1 MGNVLLVV
9 ALLSTL
15 ASIAAYASKLV
26 GSGEK
31 PGRTGLAVGDAKSS
45 YATPKAA
52 RVALWAGFASLWA
65 AGALLLHFFL
75 THRFDIAYVH
85 NYSDSTLPLHYLI
98 SAFWAGQEGTF
109 LLWAMLGSVLAL
121 ILAYTSDSD
130 EPYTLI
136 FFQLVQVFLIV
147 ALLKKS
153 PFEPLGYTPPD
164 GAGLNPLLKDPWMV
178 IHPPIVFVGYAAL
191 AVPFAM
197 ALGALLR
204 NEYDT
209 WIIKALPWTLF
220 AWLNLGAGIFIG
232 GYWAYTVLG
241 WGGYWAWDPVENS
254 SLIPWLVG
262 TALIHTL
269 LTQRLRGSLRYIN
282 LILAQVVFILV
293 VYGTFL
299 TRSGVL
305 ADFSV
310 HSFAESGIN
319 GIMLFFLALFVLV
332 SVVLTAA
339 RFGAVNSDEEYREPF
354 TALVSRDFGMFFT
367 FLLLIASAGLV
378 LFGTSAPVFTGL
390 AGTGAAVDASFYNL
404 TNAPIAVILAIT
416 MGICPILAWKA
427 GVSRRAAAG
436 IAVGAIA
443 AVTITA
449 MLAVAARA
457 GLAVMVMVAASVFAL
472 GVNVLYVVKS
482 ASKGLRRIGGYLT
495 HAGVALMLIGIVASS
510 AMSDTQKISLDQGEP
525 KTVFGYT
532 FVYIGTVESEGKDA
546 TELQIEMY
554 KAPAGQAAQNV
565 SGEAA
570 SGEKVALASP
580 VIERTK
586 RGLLRHPFVY
596 KTLTGDIY
604 VAPLEV
610 RGALPP
616 GHPVPV
622 SGSEGIVATL
632 AKGEKAVMGGYEVT
646 FLSFAF
652 PPTDPADMKV
662 AAVLE
667 VRRQGNESPSTVMP
681 AMIVRGDGHRDFEAA
696 GMPGSAE
703 GSGAKIWLAAL
714 DAGAGTVTLKLDLPA
729 GQATQAAAA
738 QDAQPGE
745 DTTAAQGEAAQDTA
759 ADKAVSATASSGTA
773 VIEVTTKPL
782 INVLWLGTILV
793 LLGTAIAIVR
803 RITDTR
809 SKETVISR

>member
-1 MGNVLLVV
+1 MGNVLLAV

-15 ASIAAYASKLV
+15 ASIAAYASKLI
-26 GSGEK
+26 GSGEE
-31 PGRTGLAVGDAKSS
+31 PGKTQFASGGVRPSPSTA
-45 YATPKAA
+45 PKAA
-52 RVALWAGFASLWA
+52 RFALWAAFASLWA
-65 AGALLLHFFL
+65 AGALLLYYFL
-75 THRFDIAYVH
+75 AHRFDIAYVY
-85 NYSDSTLPLHYLI
+85 NYSDSTLPLPYLI

-109 LLWAMLGSVLAL
+109 LLWAMFGSVFAL

-130 EPYTLI
+130 EPYNLV
-136 FFQLVQVFLIV
+136 FFQLVQLFLMAV
-147 ALLKKS
+147 LLMKS
-153 PFEPLGYTPPD
+153 PFEPLGYKPPE

-178 IHPPIVFVGYAAL
+178 IHPPIVFIGYAAL

-204 NEYDT
+204 NKYDA
-209 WIIKALPWTLF
+209 WAIKALPWTLF

-269 LTQRLRGSLRYIN
+269 LTQRLRGSLKYVN

-293 VYGTFL
+293 MYGTFL

-310 HSFAESGIN
+310 HSFAESEIN
-319 GIMLFFLALFVLV
+319 GIMLFFLALFAMV
-332 SVVLTAA
+332 SATLTAA
-339 RFGAVNSDEEYREPF
+339 RFRAVSSDDGYREPF
-354 TALVSRDFGMFFT
+354 TALVSRDFGMFLT
-367 FLLLIASAGLV
+367 FLLLVASAGLV
-378 LFGTSAPVFTGL
+378 LFGTSAPVITGL
-390 AGTGAAVDASFYNL
+390 AGTGAAVDASFYNV

-416 MGICPILAWKA
+416 MGICPLLAWKA
-427 GVSRRAAAG
+427 GVARSAGTG
-436 IAVGAIA
+436 IAVGVVT
-443 AVTITA
+443 AVA
-449 MLAVAARA
+449 VAVVLAVLAKA
-457 GLAVMVMVAASVFAL
+457 GLVVLVMAAASAFAL
-472 GVNVLYVVKS
+472 GVNVLYVVRS
-482 ASKGLRRIGGYLT
+482 ASRGLRRIGGYLT
-495 HAGVALMLIGIVASS
+495 HVGVALMLIGIVTSS
-510 AMSDTQKISLDQGEP
+510 AMSDSQKISLAQGEP

-532 FVYIGTVESEGKDA
+532 FVYTGTAESTDRDA
-546 TELQIEMY
+546 TELRIEMY
-554 KAPAGQAAQNV
+554 KARAGQEAQT
-565 SGEAA
+565 A
-570 SGEKVALASP
+570 SDKAPLGEKVALASP

-596 KTLTGDIY
+596 KTLVDDIY

-616 GHPVPV
+616 GHPAPV
-622 SGSEGIVATL
+622 SSGSDGIVATL

-667 VRRQGNESPSTVMP
+667 VKRQGDASPSTVMP

-696 GMPGSAE
+696 AMPGSAE
-703 GSGAKIWLAAL
+703 GSEVKIWLAAL

-729 GQATQAAAA
+729 GKA
-738 QDAQPGE
+738 G
-745 DTTAAQGEAAQDTA
+745 AAQGVRSGEGATEAEGAQTPSESKPA
-759 ADKAVSATASSGTA
+759 GVAI
-773 VIEVTTKPL
+773 IEVTTKPL

-793 LLGTAIAIVR
+793 LLGTAIATVR
-803 RITDTR
+803 RITETR
-809 SKETVISR
+809 AKETVISR